1 MINEPI
7 VNRGII
13 QLIPIISKQIGAIGK
28 NQENKGQKYW
38 FRGID
43 DVFFAVNPIF
53 AEHGMVCVP
62 KVLESIREE
71 HTSSSGKA
79 LFCTFLTVQFTFY
92 APDGSSIEVVTV
104 GEGMDSGDKSAYK
117 ALSGAMKYAILQLFC
132 IPTEEAKDPETENH
146 DLRSGSQ
153 NASRGADDP
162 SLLQQMQRHI
172 ADIEALTTIQ
182 DLDLYVTQHKAS
194 FLASPHR
201 LKISEFCQA
210 KRAELTRPASDIP

>member
-13 QLIPIISKQIGAIGK
+13 QLIPIISKQIGAIEK
-28 NQENKGQKYW
+28 NRDNLGQKYK

-53 AEHGMVCVP
+53 AEHGVLCVP
-62 KVLESIREE
+62 KVLSSIREE
-71 HTSSSGKA
+71 HTSKSGTT
-79 LFCTFLTVQFTFY
+79 LLYTFLTVQFTFY

-146 DLRSGSQ
+146 DLCP
-153 NASRGADDP
+153 RGADDP
-162 SLLQQMQRHI
+162 SLLQQMQKHI
-172 ADIEALTTIQ
+172 TDIEALSTIQ
-182 DLDLYVTQHKAS
+182 DLDLYVAQHKAS

-210 KRAELTRPASDIP
+210 KRAELTKSHGE